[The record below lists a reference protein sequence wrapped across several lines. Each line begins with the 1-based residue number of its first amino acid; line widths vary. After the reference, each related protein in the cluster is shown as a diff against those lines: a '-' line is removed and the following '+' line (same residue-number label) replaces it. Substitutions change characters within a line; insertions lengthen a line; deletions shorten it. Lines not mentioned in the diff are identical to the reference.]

1 MDSSG
6 RLVFNKETTGSVQSD
21 AADRPTDFQIDNTH
35 VYTAEQAQPGRLHHS
50 YFNNGFHWVLLLTV
64 V

>member
-35 VYTAEQAQPGRLHHS
+35 VYTAEQAPLVDYITVILTMAS
-50 YFNNGFHWVLLLTV
+50 TGFFC
-64 V
+64 